1 MVQINR
7 PESNNP
13 FKDVVINRS
22 AAKTQTGGAQD
33 IPVGDSLNK
42 MAGNK
47 IQDRF
52 VDRASKEQLGQDGF
66 MKLLAHQL
74 RNQDPMKP
82 MDQKDF
88 SANLA
93 QFSQLEQLTAMNK
106 KMEAVN
112 QNAID
117 DKRVQGASFLG
128 KKVVTNGTSL
138 DYPGNGSSARLPFF
152 LDKPAKLAIVNI
164 VDNKNQL
171 VGRMEVENLGRGMQ
185 DITWNGMDFNGQ
197 YAAKET
203 YRFEVIAF
211 DENNEKFLGETKSEG
226 LVQGVTFEEGE
237 TILSLANG
245 KRVFLKDVQSF
256 SLPDNPVA
264 DRAHAALKRQ
274 AVDSYQ
280 KAEK

>member
-7 PESNNP
+7 PENTKNQYS
-13 FKDVVINRS
+13 DIGINRS
-22 AAKTQTGGAQD
+22 QSKSYEKENS
-33 IPVGDSLNK
+33 IGDNLNK
-42 MAGNK
+42 VAGTK
-47 IQDRF
+47 VETRF
-52 VDRASKEQLGQDGF
+52 VDRKEKETMGQDGF

-74 RNQDPMKP
+74 KNQDPMKP

-106 KMEAVN
+106 KMDAVN

-128 KKVVTNGTSL
+128 KKVITNGTSL
-138 DYPGNGSSARLPFF
+138 DYAGDGSNVKVPFH
-152 LDKPAKLAIVNI
+152 LERPAKVAIINV

-171 VGRMEVENLGRGMQ
+171 VARIERENLNSGMQ
-185 DITWNGMDFNGQ
+185 DVEWNGLDFSGLV
-197 YAAKET
+197 AAKET

-211 DENNEKFLGETKSEG
+211 DDQNEKFLGETKSEG
-226 LVQGVTFEEGE
+226 LVQGVSFDNGE
-237 TILSLANG
+237 TILSLKNG
-245 KRVFLKDVQSF
+245 RKVFLKDVQSF
-256 SLPDNPVA
+256 SVPENNSSDNGLS
-264 DRAHAALKRQ
+264 ALKRQ

-280 KAEK
+280 KIEAQ